1 MRLVSIFPRPS
12 ESSLGAVGRIREA
25 AVWVVWS
32 VLLHAVALLVLIS
45 LPRREREGGTVLL
58 IPLEEGVAE
67 AGPIAYLTP
76 LPPGEQGGGARPR
89 LRRAGLARPSVV
101 EEPAG
106 GREGERRPAVRD
118 TVPERSAAA
127 IGTRRRLGPAYETG
141 RLWVPPVDILELGRP
156 LPAGEGE
163 AVAARPGVE
172 TLERLATERLM
183 AFLDTMPRDSFAP
196 PSAPA
201 WTTEIAGRTWG
212 IDAKW
217 IYLGDIKLPAALLAL
232 LPLPQ
237 GGYNFDQARAARELM
252 RMRQELLDAARR
264 AETAAE
270 FQRYVKELRKRKE
283 EERQQRA
290 RVVRDTIIP

>member
-1 MRLVSIFPRPS
+1 MRLVSLFSSPS
-12 ESSLGAVGRIREA
+12 ESSVGAARRIQQA

-32 VLLHAVALLVLIS
+32 FLLHAVALLVLIS
-45 LPRREREGGTVLL
+45 LPRPERQGGTVLL
-58 IPLEEGVAE
+58 VPLEEGPAE
-67 AGPIAYLTP
+67 AGPIAYLIP
-76 LPPGEQGGGARPR
+76 LPPGEQGGTARLQ
-89 LRRAGLARPSVV
+89 LRREVLARPSVL

-106 GREGERRPAVRD
+106 ARQGEGRAAVGD

-156 LPAGEGE
+156 LPVGEGE

-172 TLERLATERLM
+172 TLERLVTERLM

-196 PSAPA
+196 PSAPT
-201 WTTEIAGRTWG
+201 WTTEIAGKTWG

-252 RMRQELLDAARR
+252 RMRQELLDAARQ

-270 FQRYVKELRKRKE
+270 FQHYVKELRKRKE

-290 RVVRDTIIP
+290 RVARDTIIP